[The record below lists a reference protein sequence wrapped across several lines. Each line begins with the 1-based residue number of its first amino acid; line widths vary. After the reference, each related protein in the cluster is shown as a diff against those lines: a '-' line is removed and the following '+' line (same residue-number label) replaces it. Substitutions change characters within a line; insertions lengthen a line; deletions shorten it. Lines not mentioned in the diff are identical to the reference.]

1 MGAFSIWHLLIVLM
15 VILVVFGAGRL
26 PSVMGDMAKGVKAFK
41 KGMADDT
48 ADAKPEPK
56 AIDQTPPTGMA
67 DKSRSGTAS

>member
-41 KGMADDT
+41 KGMADE
-48 ADAKPEPK
+48 EPPVATNK
-56 AIDQTPPTGMA
+56 
-67 DKSRSGTAS
+67 DKEIANHS

>member
-41 KGMADDT
+41 KGMADEEPAAT
-48 ADAKPEPK
+48 ANK
-56 AIDQTPPTGMA
+56 
-67 DKSRSGTAS
+67 DKEIPNHS

>member
-41 KGMADDT
+41 KGMADEQDP
-48 ADAKPEPK
+48 AVAAANK
-56 AIDQTPPTGMA
+56 
-67 DKSRSGTAS
+67 DKEIANHS

>member
-41 KGMADDT
+41 KGMADE
-48 ADAKPEPK
+48 EPVAANK
-56 AIDQTPPTGMA
+56 
-67 DKSRSGTAS
+67 DKEITNHS

>member
-41 KGMADDT
+41 KGMNDEEPVAT
-48 ADAKPEPK
+48 AANK
-56 AIDQTPPTGMA
+56 
-67 DKSRSGTAS
+67 DKEIANHS

>member
-41 KGMADDT
+41 KGMADE
-48 ADAKPEPK
+48 EPPAASNK
-56 AIDQTPPTGMA
+56 
-67 DKSRSGTAS
+67 DKEIANHS

>member
-41 KGMADDT
+41 KGMADE
-48 ADAKPEPK
+48 EPPVAAANK
-56 AIDQTPPTGMA
+56 
-67 DKSRSGTAS
+67 DKEIPNHS

>member
-41 KGMADDT
+41 KGMADE
-48 ADAKPEPK
+48 EPPVASNK
-56 AIDQTPPTGMA
+56 
-67 DKSRSGTAS
+67 DKEIPNHS

>member
-41 KGMADDT
+41 KGMADEEQPV
-48 ADAKPEPK
+48 ASNK
-56 AIDQTPPTGMA
+56 
-67 DKSRSGTAS
+67 DKEISHS

>member
-41 KGMADDT
+41 KGMAD
-48 ADAKPEPK
+48 EE
-56 AIDQTPPTGMA
+56 QPPVA
-67 DKSRSGTAS
+67 ANKDKEIANHS

>member
-41 KGMADDT
+41 KGMVDE
-48 ADAKPEPK
+48 EPAAAANK
-56 AIDQTPPTGMA
+56 
-67 DKSRSGTAS
+67 DKEIPNHS

>member
-41 KGMADDT
+41 KGMVEEEQPVA
-48 ADAKPEPK
+48 AANK
-56 AIDQTPPTGMA
+56 
-67 DKSRSGTAS
+67 DKEIANHS

>member
-41 KGMADDT
+41 KGMADEEPQT
-48 ADAKPEPK
+48 AANK
-56 AIDQTPPTGMA
+56 
-67 DKSRSGTAS
+67 DKEIANHS

>member
-41 KGMADDT
+41 KGMADE
-48 ADAKPEPK
+48 EPPVTSNK
-56 AIDQTPPTGMA
+56 
-67 DKSRSGTAS
+67 DKEISHS

>member
-41 KGMADDT
+41 KGMND
-48 ADAKPEPK
+48 EE
-56 AIDQTPPTGMA
+56 QPPVA
-67 DKSRSGTAS
+67 ANVAANKDKEIANHS